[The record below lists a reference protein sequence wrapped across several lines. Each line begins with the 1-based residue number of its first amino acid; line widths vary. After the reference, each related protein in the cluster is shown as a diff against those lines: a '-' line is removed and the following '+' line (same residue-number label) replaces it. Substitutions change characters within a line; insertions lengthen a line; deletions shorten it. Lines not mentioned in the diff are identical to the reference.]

1 MASNFRSQAGM
12 RIKSSIVAFLLAAST
27 FVPAAS
33 RAELVTQTYTFSY
46 SDFHADGGFD
56 FGAIPPPAPL
66 DPWTGSFAVT
76 YDPSVNNDVGSPV
89 DSFSSNHDFG
99 SFSFVYDGGALIVG
113 TDCGGGGCGL
123 NGFLVSAAFGD
134 GLAGYSEGAGFLF
147 LGSGSL
153 TLVGEVTAVPESS
166 TWAMMILGFAGVGFM
181 AYRRRSNPASM
192 VA

>member
-1 MASNFRSQAGM
+1 M

-33 RAELVTQTYTFSY
+33 RAEFITQTYTFSY
-46 SDFHADGGFD
+46 SDFHANGGFD

-66 DPWTGSFAVT
+66 DPWTGSFTVT

-89 DSFSSNHDFG
+89 DSLSSNHDFG
-99 SFSFVYDGGALIVG
+99 RFSFVYDSGALIVG

-123 NGFLVSAAFGD
+123 NASLVSAAFGD
-134 GLAGYSEGAGFLF
+134 GLAGYSEGAGFSF

-153 TLVGEVTAVPESS
+153 TLVSEVPAVPEPS
-166 TWAMMILGFAGVGFM
+166 TWAMLLIGFAGIGFM
-181 AYRRRSNPASM
+181 AYRRKSKPALM
-192 VA
+192 AT

>member
-1 MASNFRSQAGM
+1 M
-12 RIKSSIVAFLLAAST
+12 RIISPIAALLLAAST

-33 RAELVTQTYTFSY
+33 RADVITQSYTFSY
-46 SDFHADGGFD
+46 SDFHADGG

-66 DPWTGSFAVT
+66 DPWTGSFTVT
-76 YDPSVNNDVGSPV
+76 YDPSVNNDEGSPV

-99 SFSFVYDGGALIVG
+99 TFSFVYDSGALIVG

-123 NGFLVSAAFGD
+123 NAFLVSAAFSD
-134 GLAGYSEGAGFLF
+134 GLAGYSEGAGFSF

-153 TLVGEVTAVPESS
+153 TLVGEVTAVPEPS

-181 AYRRRSNPASM
+181 AYRRRIGG
-192 VA
+192 VALRVA